1 VTSPP
6 DDRSPMAIAAVW
18 VSRLIAVSFEMV
30 VPGVIGYLVD
40 QWLNTKIIF
49 AIVGFGLG
57 LTLGMWHLVRMSR
70 SEENGPR
77 SGSR

>member
-1 VTSPP
+1 
-6 DDRSPMAIAAVW
+6 MAIAAAW

-30 VPGVIGYLVD
+30 IPGVIGYFLD

-57 LTLGMWHLVRMSR
+57 LALGMWHLVRMSR

-77 SGSR
+77 TGSQ